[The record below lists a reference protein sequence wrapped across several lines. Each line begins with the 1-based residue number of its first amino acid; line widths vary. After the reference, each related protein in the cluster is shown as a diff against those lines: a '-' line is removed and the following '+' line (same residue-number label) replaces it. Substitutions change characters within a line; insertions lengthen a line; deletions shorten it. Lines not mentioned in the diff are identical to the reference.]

1 MPLKRYGV
9 LKGSVVDARR
19 EVDPDSPHYQVHVRA
34 EDTSYRIAINVKSRT
49 SPSELLFLVDDRFQH
64 PAIADLPG
72 LPQGFT
78 GLLGGPGSL
87 ALDFIRGNLFDR
99 QRLRTLPHDLPGPDN
114 DLSDRVE
121 YYVGRAREERGS
133 EVYAF
138 GEPWGPEEDQR
149 DKVFGFVPGNG
160 IHDIHMNQGNV
171 PEFAHDDGV
180 WQDGALVFRFPQ
192 AGQWVA
198 VFLAF
203 QSQAWHTDDVTGH
216 AITEPG
222 AELDLAVR
230 VVGALVNPIG
240 PAPESETVT
249 LLNASPR
256 PVVLAGWRLADRL
269 KNEQSLAGTL
279 AAGATVTIP
288 IQPPVQLGNKGG
300 TITLLDDRGL
310 KVDGVSYTEGQAQR
324 EGWTLVF

>member
-9 LKGSVVDARR
+9 LKGSVVDAQR
-19 EVDPDSPHYQVHVRA
+19 EGDSDSPHYQVHVRA
-34 EDTSYRIAINVKSRT
+34 EDTSYRVAINVKSQM

-64 PAIADLPG
+64 PVIADLPG

-78 GLLGGPGSL
+78 GLQGGPDSP

-121 YYVGRAREERGS
+121 YYVGRAREEQGS

-160 IHDIHMNQGNV
+160 IHDIHMNQGND
-171 PEFAHDDGV
+171 PEFARDDGV

-198 VFLAF
+198 IFLVF

-222 AELDLAVR
+222 AERDLAVR

-240 PAPESETVT
+240 PAPEPETVT
-249 LLNASPR
+249 LLNASPD
-256 PVVLAGWRLADRL
+256 PVELAGWKISDRL
-269 KNEQSLAGTL
+269 NNGQSLTGTL
-279 AAGATVTIP
+279 AAGATLAIP

-300 TITLLDDRGL
+300 TITLLDERGL
-310 KVDGVSYTEGQAQR
+310 KVDGVSYTESQAQR